1 MHSCRHLVTTIH
13 TGAIAGRSATSS
25 SPPQGTA
32 FGTLSAALALLCIA
46 LVPLSIVEIP
56 PLVDYPNHLAR
67 MHILADGGHSFWLR
81 QYYEIHWDLLP
92 NLSMDV
98 VVPPLTRILS
108 VEQAGKV
115 FIGLTFAL
123 LAGGTMALH
132 AALHRRWS
140 VWPLLAFFFLY
151 NSVFL
156 WGFLNYLFGLGLA
169 LFACALWVRLRTG
182 SARLVIPLFVLIG
195 AVLLCAH
202 LFAFASFALV
212 LSTYELAQWWHRRN
226 HTVRPAE
233 HPGWKTTPVLI
244 IPLLLLSLAP
254 TFKVTPEDYP
264 LWLRGSPPPP
274 LVSFLPLASKVEALK
289 GTIRT
294 EHRLLDRITVIMLV
308 GLMAIGVVR
317 RRHFVLPSMLFPLAA
332 TALAAL
338 VMPNTVSTTALVDI
352 RMPLVFVLLAVA
364 STNWGEVSRKWHL
377 PVALALG
384 ALFVV
389 RIAAITED
397 WRETDRHYQQF
408 KQTLDQLPEGARVLS
423 AVKLASH
430 DNWSP
435 AEGQIPEPMPIVNL
449 SCWGIIRR
457 SAFVSNLFTAPGQQP
472 VQLTPAFHSLLTV
485 EEFVLHAAPI
495 PWGHMAAQYDY
506 LVVRRGQRLTPP
518 VPADF
523 VPFGSGDAFQF
534 YRTGRTQS

>member
-1 MHSCRHLVTTIH
+1 M
-13 TGAIAGRSATSS
+13 
-25 SPPQGTA
+25 
-32 FGTLSAALALLCIA
+32 LLCIA
-46 LVPLSIVEIP
+46 LAPLTIVEIP

-98 VVPPLTRILS
+98 VVPPLTRIMS

-140 VWPLLAFFFLY
+140 LWPLLAFFFLY

-169 LFACALWVRLRTG
+169 LFACALWVKLRTR
-182 SARLVIPLFVLIG
+182 SARLVVPLFVLI
-195 AVLLCAH
+195 AIILLCAH

-212 LSTYELAQWWHRRN
+212 VSTYELSQWWHRRN
-226 HTVRPAE
+226 NAVQPAE
-233 HPGWKTTPVLI
+233 IAGWKTTPVI
-244 IPLLLLSLAP
+244 IVPLLLLALTP

-274 LVSFLPLASKVEALK
+274 LVSFLPLASKLEALK

-294 EHRLLDRITVIMLV
+294 EHRLSDRITVIMLV

-317 RRHFVLPSMLFPLAA
+317 RRDFVLPSMLFPLAA
-332 TALAAL
+332 TALAAV
-338 VMPNTVSTTALVDI
+338 VMPNTISTTALVDI
-352 RMPLVFVLLAVA
+352 RMPIVFVLLAVA
-364 STNWGEVSRKWHL
+364 STDWGEGSRGWHL
-377 PVALALG
+377 PVALALS
-384 ALFVV
+384 AVFVV
-389 RIAAITED
+389 RIASITED

-408 KQTLDQLPEGARVLS
+408 KQTLDQLPEGTRLLS
-423 AVKLASH
+423 AIKLASH

-435 AEGQIPEPMPIVNL
+435 AEGQIPEPLPIVNL

-457 SAFVSNLFTAPGQQP
+457 SAFVSNLFTARGQQP
-472 VQLTPAFHSLLTV
+472 VWLAPAVHSLLTV
-485 EEFVLHAAPI
+485 EEFLLRAAPI
-495 PWGHMAAQYDY
+495 PWEQMAVQYDY
-506 LVVRRGQRLTPP
+506 LVVRRGQRFNPP
-518 VPADF
+518 IPADF

-534 YRTGRTQS
+534 YRTGRTQP